1 MSKDIGNVELNLEK
15 DILNIV
21 ERVFS
26 KKEEA
31 SQKQAMQ
38 EALTES
44 ATTIEN
50 LTTNLEDLK
59 SQFDEAKTSYEEE
72 LASKD
77 TKLSEISTELEAAQ
91 KKSEEIEAELARVNE
106 EVDNMK
112 KEKIAEAR
120 MAELSEAK
128 VKVSTDVDKQFAK
141 VKEMSDEEFSAYK
154 ADRIELRAAVAK
166 ELAESQTSVADTDTV
181 VEEDTKVTASAVE
194 PDVEDDVDD
203 SVTPPAEISPGHAIA
218 AAMNFETIP
227 SEDITSKYADLGKA
241 MAAAF
246 TLDSDE

>member
-1 MSKDIGNVELNLEK
+1 MSKDIENVELNLEK

-21 ERVFS
+21 EQVFS

-44 ATTIEN
+44 ANTIEN
-50 LTTNLEDLK
+50 LTTNLEDLQ
-59 SQFDEAKTSYEEE
+59 SQFTEAKTAYEEE
-72 LASKD
+72 LASKEA
-77 TKLSEISTELEAAQ
+77 KLSEISTELEAAQ
-91 KKSEEIEAELARVNE
+91 KKSEEIEAELNKVNE
-106 EVDNMK
+106 EVANMQK
-112 KEKIAEAR
+112 DKLAETR
-120 MAELSEAK
+120 MFELEEAK

-141 VKEMSDEEFSAYK
+141 VKEMSDEEFAAYK
-154 ADRIELRAAVAK
+154 ADRIELRAEVAK
-166 ELAESQTSVADTDTV
+166 ELAESQTVEADEETV
-181 VEEDTKVTASAVE
+181 VEDVTKATASAVE
-194 PDVEDDVDD
+194 SEVEDATDE
-203 SVTPPAEISPGHAIA
+203 SVTQPAEISPGHAIA